1 MQGYKKVFN
10 HETANTKEKNMVD
23 DLFQEMQQDALDKRS
38 GVEST
43 DTGRLTDVSKLA
55 AKIIQKE
62 SKVKTLEEEL
72 KATKKE
78 LLELTDQDLPAAM
91 EEINMESFTLKDG
104 SEVKIMPTYGGT
116 IRADDKPQAH
126 TWLRDNGYGDL
137 VKNTISANF
146 GMGEDNLAKD
156 FYQSAI
162 DRGFQVDKK
171 EAVHPMSLKSWVKE
185 MTEKGSEFPSDLFG
199 AFIGKKAKIMKGKL

>member
-1 MQGYKKVFN
+1 MEDSLFNDMQK
-10 HETANTKEKNMVD
+10 
-23 DLFQEMQQDALDKRS
+23 DAVSQRT

-43 DTGRLTDVSKLA
+43 DTGRLSNVSTLA
-55 AKIIQKE
+55 SKIIQME
-62 SKVKTLEEEL
+62 NKVKFLEEEL
-72 KATKKE
+72 KTSKKE

-91 EEINMESFTLKDG
+91 EEINMESFTLSDG
-104 SEVKIMPTYGGT
+104 SEVKVIPTYGGT
-116 IRADDKPQAH
+116 IRADDRPQAH

-156 FYQSAI
+156 FYQSAL

-185 MTEKGSEFPSDLFG
+185 MTENGSEFPSDLFG
-199 AFIGKKAKIMKGKL
+199 AFIGKKAKIVKGKQNG

>member
-1 MQGYKKVFN
+1 MEDSLFNDMQK
-10 HETANTKEKNMVD
+10 
-23 DLFQEMQQDALDKRS
+23 DAVSQRT

-43 DTGRLTDVSKLA
+43 DTGRLSNVSTLA
-55 AKIIQKE
+55 SKIIQME
-62 SKVKTLEEEL
+62 NKVKFLEEEL
-72 KATKKE
+72 KTSKKE

-91 EEINMESFTLKDG
+91 EEINMESFTLSDG
-104 SEVKIMPTYGGT
+104 SEVKVIPTYGGT
-116 IRADDKPQAH
+116 IRADDRPQAH

-156 FYQSAI
+156 FYQSAL

-185 MTEKGSEFPSDLFG
+185 MTENGSEFPSDLFG
-199 AFIGKKAKIMKGKL
+199 AFIGKKAKIVKGK

>member
-1 MQGYKKVFN
+1 MEDSLFNDMQK
-10 HETANTKEKNMVD
+10 
-23 DLFQEMQQDALDKRS
+23 DAVSQRT

-43 DTGRLTDVSKLA
+43 DTGRLSNVSTLA
-55 AKIIQKE
+55 SKIIQME
-62 SKVKTLEEEL
+62 NKVKFLEEEL
-72 KATKKE
+72 KTSKKE

-91 EEINMESFTLKDG
+91 EEINMESFTLSDG
-104 SEVKIMPTYGGT
+104 SEVKVIPTYGGT
-116 IRADDKPQAH
+116 IRADDRPQAH

-156 FYQSAI
+156 FYQSAL

-199 AFIGKKAKIMKGKL
+199 AFIGKKAKIVKGK

>member
-1 MQGYKKVFN
+1 MEDSLFNDMQK
-10 HETANTKEKNMVD
+10 
-23 DLFQEMQQDALDKRS
+23 DAVSQRT

-43 DTGRLTDVSKLA
+43 DTSRLSNVSTLA
-55 AKIIQKE
+55 SKIIQME
-62 SKVKTLEEEL
+62 NKVKFLEEEL
-72 KATKKE
+72 KTSKKE

-91 EEINMESFTLKDG
+91 EEINMESFTLSDG
-104 SEVKIMPTYGGT
+104 SEVKVIPTYGGT
-116 IRADDKPQAH
+116 IRADDRPQAH

-156 FYQSAI
+156 FYQSAL

-185 MTEKGSEFPSDLFG
+185 MTENGSEFPSDLFG
-199 AFIGKKAKIMKGKL
+199 AFIGKKAKIVKGK

>member
-1 MQGYKKVFN
+1 MEDSLFNDMQK
-10 HETANTKEKNMVD
+10 
-23 DLFQEMQQDALDKRS
+23 DAVSQRT

-43 DTGRLTDVSKLA
+43 DTGRLSNVSTLA
-55 AKIIQKE
+55 SKIIQME
-62 SKVKTLEEEL
+62 NKVKFLEEEL
-72 KATKKE
+72 KTSKKE

-91 EEINMESFTLKDG
+91 EEINMESFTLSDG
-104 SEVKIMPTYGGT
+104 SEVKVIPTYGGT
-116 IRADDKPQAH
+116 IRADDRPQAH

-156 FYQSAI
+156 FYQSAL

-185 MTEKGSEFPSDLFG
+185 MTENGSAVPSDLFG
-199 AFIGKKAKIMKGKL
+199 AFIGKKAKIVKGK

>member
-1 MQGYKKVFN
+1 MEDSLFNDMQK
-10 HETANTKEKNMVD
+10 
-23 DLFQEMQQDALDKRS
+23 DAVSQRT

-43 DTGRLTDVSKLA
+43 DTGRLSNVSTLA
-55 AKIIQKE
+55 SKIIQME
-62 SKVKTLEEEL
+62 NKVKFLEEEL
-72 KATKKE
+72 KTSKKE

-91 EEINMESFTLKDG
+91 EEINMESFTLSDG
-104 SEVKIMPTYGGT
+104 SEVKVVPTYGGT
-116 IRADDKPQAH
+116 IRADDRPQAH
-126 TWLRDNGYGDL
+126 QWLRDHGYGDI

-156 FYQSAI
+156 FYQSAL

-185 MTEKGSEFPSDLFG
+185 MTENGSEFPSDLFG
-199 AFIGKKAKIMKGKL
+199 AFIGKKAKIVKGK